1 MAKIEDI
8 LKTIDTKPMI
18 DRISQEYN
26 AQGYIGRFPSTLRTT
41 ITNTTIQFWSAQYG
55 WFMLHGRNAGKMPP
69 IAAIRDWID
78 RYNIPRNEW
87 AVAKK
92 IARDGTTGNNFL
104 SPIVPELVD
113 MIGKEILKKAK
124 EKNIWQR

>member
-1 MAKIEDI
+1 
-8 LKTIDTKPMI
+8 
-18 DRISQEYN
+18 
-26 AQGYIGRFPSTLRTT
+26 
-41 ITNTTIQFWSAQYG
+41 
-55 WFMLHGRNAGKMPP
+55 MPP

>member
-41 ITNTTIQFWSAQYG
+41 ITNTTIQFWSAQYV
-55 WFMLHGRNAGKMPP
+55 WFMLHGRDAGKMPP

-113 MIGKEILKKAK
+113 MIGKEIIKKAK
-124 EKNIWQR
+124 EKKIWQR

>member
-26 AQGYIGRFPSTLRTT
+26 AQGYIGRFLSTLRTT

-55 WFMLHGRNAGKMPP
+55 WFMLHGRDAGKMPP

-113 MIGKEILKKAK
+113 MIGKEIIKKAK

>member
-55 WFMLHGRNAGKMPP
+55 WFMLHGRDAGKMPP

-124 EKNIWQR
+124 EKNI

>member
-1 MAKIEDI
+1 MEKIEDI

>member
-1 MAKIEDI
+1 MEKIEDI

-55 WFMLHGRNAGKMPP
+55 WFMLHGRDAGKMPP

-124 EKNIWQR
+124 EKKIWQR

>member
-18 DRISQEYN
+18 DRISQEY
-26 AQGYIGRFPSTLRTT
+26 ARQGYIGRFPSTLRTT
-41 ITNTTIQFWSAQYG
+41 ITGTTIQFWSARYG
-55 WFMLHGRNAGKMPP
+55 WFMLHGRGPGKQPP

-92 IARDGTTGNNFL
+92 IAREGTRGNNFL
-104 SPIVPELVD
+104 SPIVPELID
-113 MIGKEILKKAK
+113 MISKEILQKAK
-124 EKNIWQR
+124 EQKIWQR

>member
-55 WFMLHGRNAGKMPP
+55 WFMLHGRDAGKMPP

-87 AVAKK
+87 AMAKK

-124 EKNIWQR
+124 EKKSRKT

>member
-55 WFMLHGRNAGKMPP
+55 WFMLHGRDAGKMPP

-124 EKNIWQR
+124 EKKIWQR

>member
-41 ITNTTIQFWSAQYG
+41 ITNTTIQFWAAQYG
-55 WFMLHGRNAGKMPP
+55 WFMLHGRDAGKMPP

>member
-1 MAKIEDI
+1 MEKIEDI

-55 WFMLHGRNAGKMPP
+55 WFMLHGRDAGKMPP

>member
-1 MAKIEDI
+1 MEKIEDI

-55 WFMLHGRNAGKMPP
+55 WFMLHGRDAGKMPP

-113 MIGKEILKKAK
+113 MIGKEIIKKAK

>member
-124 EKNIWQR
+124 EKKIWQR

>member
-55 WFMLHGRNAGKMPP
+55 WFMLHGRDAGKMPP

>member
-55 WFMLHGRNAGKMPP
+55 WFMLHGRDAGKMPP

-92 IARDGTTGNNFL
+92 IARYGTTGNNFL

-124 EKNIWQR
+124 EKKIWQR

>member
-8 LKTIDTKPMI
+8 LKEIDTKPLI
-18 DRISQEYN
+18 DRISQEY
-26 AQGYIGRFPSTLRTT
+26 ARQGYIGRFPSTLRTT
-41 ITNTTIQFWSAQYG
+41 VTGTTIQFWSARYG
-55 WFMLHGRNAGKMPP
+55 WFMLHGRGPGKQPP

-92 IARDGTTGNNFL
+92 IAREGTTGNNFL
-104 SPIVPELVD
+104 SPIVPELID
-113 MIGKEILKKAK
+113 MISKEILTKAK
-124 EKNIWQR
+124 EQKIWQR